1 MAQRDYG
8 YNQPLGVPGGIFD
21 LSPKKILS
29 RVTDEGVSAKPGM
42 GLVRGVT
49 PGETVKLPKTGAK
62 AADFEGVFVHG
73 SKQLEHSMSGTVAT
87 EGADTVGI
95 MTAGRIW
102 VLIAST
108 ATTDYGTG
116 AALIISGDNAGKF
129 TDASDAGET
138 GKVALTGVIFIGIV
152 DADNGIAVAEIKE

>member
-29 RVTDEGVSAKPGM
+29 RVTDEGVNVKPGM

-49 PGETVKLPKTGAK
+49 SGETVKIPGTGTK
-62 AADFEGVFVHG
+62 AAEFEGVFVHG
-73 SKQLEHSMSGTVAT
+73 SKQLEHNMSGIVAT
-87 EGADTVGI
+87 EGADTVGV

-102 VLIAST
+102 VLAVST
-108 ATTDYGTG
+108 ATTTYGTG
-116 AALIISGDNAGKF
+116 AALIIGGDNAGKF
-129 TDASDAGET
+129 TDASDADEAS
-138 GKVALTGVIFIGIV
+138 KVALDGVTFIGIA
-152 DADNGIAVAEIKE
+152 DTDNGIAVVDIKE

>member
-29 RVTDEGVSAKPGM
+29 RVTDEGVTVKPGM
-42 GLVRGVT
+42 GLVRGASA
-49 PGETVKLPKTGAK
+49 GETVKIPASETT
-62 AADFEGVFVHG
+62 AAEFEGVFIHG
-73 SKQLEHSMSGTVAT
+73 SKQLENSMSGIVAA
-87 EGADTVGI
+87 EGADTVGV

-102 VLIAST
+102 VLVAST

-116 AALIISGDNAGKF
+116 VALITSGDSVGKF
-129 TDASDAGET
+129 TDASDADET
-138 GKVALTGVIFIGIV
+138 KKVALSGVTFIGV
-152 DADNGIAVAEIKE
+152 ADTDNGIAVIDIKE

>member
-29 RVTDEGVSAKPGM
+29 RVTDEGVNAKPGM

-49 PGETVKLPKTGAK
+49 AGETVKIPETGAK
-62 AADFEGVFVHG
+62 AAEFEGVFVHG
-73 SKQLEHSMSGTVAT
+73 SKQLEHSMTGTVAT

-102 VLIAST
+102 VLAAST
-108 ATTDYGTG
+108 ATTAYGTG

-129 TDASDAGET
+129 TDVSDANEA
-138 GKVALTGVIFIGIV
+138 GKIGLDGVAFIGIA
-152 DADNGIAVAEIKE
+152 DADNGIAVVEIKE